1 LYVVRTS
8 IGRFVPTIKQVRI
21 SCLFVS
27 LLQVVAPD
35 QRKALCNASQHA
47 SASLLQDAPC
57 LLLSAQSKVCLQLQ
71 MDQKWLRFTNELLTN
86 NE

>member
-1 LYVVRTS
+1 MWS
-8 IGRFVPTIKQVRI
+8 GFP
-21 SCLFVS
+21 CLLVS

-57 LLLSAQSKVCLQLQ
+57 LLLSLQSKLCLQLQ
-71 MDQKWLRFTNELLTN
+71 MNQKCFRFTNELLTDELLAN
-86 NE
+86 NQ